1 MDYQIQITESL
12 QRVATVSADSEI
24 EAIELVRRLYKEE
37 KIVLDSEDFTDAN
50 FIVKNQNLKHIINL
64 KKGLCPCSWRQFQT
78 SQRV

>member
-24 EAIELVRRLYKEE
+24 EAIELVRLFYKEE

-50 FIVKNQNLKHIINL
+50 FIVKNQILNAYYKPKSVIRKSFLSFSNDRH
-64 KKGLCPCSWRQFQT
+64 
-78 SQRV
+78 